1 MFYVMRAKHW
11 PDRAR
16 SPNNSSS
23 QFKHPLSL
31 HPPPDAEAV
40 DMYTAEPHVFSAALK
55 LYLRELP
62 VPIMTYD
69 LYPDFIAAGSEW
81 SDKRKNLKGGT

>member
-1 MFYVMRAKHW
+1 MCCIPLVSLCIL
-11 PDRAR
+11 
-16 SPNNSSS
+16 SPSI
-23 QFKHPLSL
+23 PL
-31 HPPPDAEAV
+31 PDAEAV

-69 LYPDFIAAGSEW
+69 LYPDFIAAGSEC